1 MNITTNRKYIRKQ
14 NLTTSRRGLY
24 HQEDIS
30 SLDEMAR
37 TYENGCVG
45 FTRKPATGLVRSFR
59 TNPKNIAAIDFGTTN
74 CSLMYL
80 LNVPQLTEEAKKQPI
95 RLKLDTSGFSVRVP
109 NCALFDIMGK
119 VVAFGHSAQRRYY
132 KNIKPGEIKSYNFFQ
147 KIKMKL
153 QHDKVKTITNWSYIV
168 CYLYV

>member
-1 MNITTNRKYIRKQ
+1 MNIVTNRKYIKNQ

-45 FTRKPATGLVRSFR
+45 FTRKPAEGLVRSFR
-59 TNPKNIAAIDFGTTN
+59 TNPQNIAAIDFGTTN

-80 LNVPQLTEEAKKQPI
+80 LNVPLSEKAKKQPI
-95 RLKLDTSGFSVRVP
+95 RLKLDSSGYSVRVP
-109 NCALFDIMGK
+109 NCALFDLTGNM
-119 VVAFGHSAQRRYY
+119 VAFGHSAQRRYY
-132 KNIKPGEIKSYNFFQ
+132 KIIKDETKRYHFFQ

-153 QHDKVKTITNWSYIV
+153 QHDKVNIIANWSYT
-168 CYLYV
+168 L